1 MYKSATDDAYS
12 GTCDDF
18 QRMPFIGLIVAI
30 VAAGAAA
37 TLWLARPLPID
48 AKRRQAL
55 TEAVAAVDRELA
67 ANLELM
73 TMFDQTRQ
81 AIVLTCL
88 ELVAAV
94 DKIDQNKVGLRAG
107 DGVPVVQDLLQSLR
121 GDFAQEWVRANMPG
135 VSWRMRS
142 YSPGSRSSASSTSRK
157 RTAPVGPGSSRSEK
171 RARSAFAGFQMLMTL
186 RARAGVR
193 CASELCQSRR

>member
-18 QRMPFIGLIVAI
+18 QHMPFIGLIVAI

-48 AKRRQAL
+48 ATRRQAL

-81 AIVLTCL
+81 AIVLENGEFARYRETI
-88 ELVAAV
+88 EREAPHVAE
-94 DKIDQNKVGLRAG
+94 
-107 DGVPVVQDLLQSLR
+107 VVTMLYARIPDTEAAMERRGPANSLR
-121 GDFAQEWVRANMPG
+121 DEDRQLIEGWEGDAREAQRNL
-135 VSWRMRS
+135 RRS
-142 YSPGSRSSASSTSRK
+142 LETGPASGWPAVTARLRSRS
-157 RTAPVGPGSSRSEK
+157 P
-171 RARSAFAGFQMLMTL
+171 
-186 RARAGVR
+186 
-193 CASELCQSRR
+193 RR